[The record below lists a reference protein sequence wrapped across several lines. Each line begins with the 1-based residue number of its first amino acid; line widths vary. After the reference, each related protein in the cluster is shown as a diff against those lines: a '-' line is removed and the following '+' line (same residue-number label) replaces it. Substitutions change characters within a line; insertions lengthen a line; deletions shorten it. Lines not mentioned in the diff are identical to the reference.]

1 MGLKK
6 EKIGAK
12 TVYTME
18 IRTDTYNGNRITMTN
33 INKS

>member
-18 IRTDTYNGNRITMTN
+18 IRTDTYNGNGTLWPI
-33 INKS
+33 